1 MQPVLFDSSIY
12 ITALRTGDEAAL
24 SLRRL
29 AVDSPILLSVV
40 LWTKAQLQNGI
51 QATGFINP
59 LVLPSVTWSALLVE
73 RERLTGALARSV
85 ECLHQ
90 CHGLKCIFEVRWQC

>member
-12 ITALRTGDEAAL
+12 TTALRAGDEAAL

-29 AVDSPILLSVV
+29 AVDSPIWLSVA
-40 LWTKAQLQNGI
+40 LWTKAQLQSGI
-51 QATGFINP
+51 QSDRLHNP

-85 ECLHQ
+85 QCLHQ
-90 CHGLKCIFEVRWQC
+90 RHGLKCILVVRWQC